1 MSGHVEA
8 RHRAGR
14 LKQWFNY
21 LRKAYP
27 EGQKAFDAVRLM
39 RDARQ
44 LQAWLSEQVGSGQSS
59 TELALASQ
67 SDA

>member
-1 MSGHVEA
+1 MSSHVEA

-27 EGQKAFDAVRLM
+27 EGQEAFDAVRLM

-44 LQAWLSEQVGSGQSS
+44 LQDWLSAQVGSGESS